1 MNKDLKRRLYAI
13 ALAGVMFG
21 GIKTVVNAESLDDV
35 DMSYVDIDEA
45 MSELIPDDPIVEV
58 TKPVEETKPSETIPE
73 ETKPVNDN
81 NSNVNNKNDV
91 VNKDESVKEESKK
104 DDVVTAPT
112 ESTTITDNSD
122 DSLSDNVHTHRFND
136 VADDVIN
143 QVTPSCVVGGS
154 YDEIYYCLD
163 CDGAKIVHVDV
174 AAPGHKWDDGE
185 KVNITEQ
192 GYEIEYHCT
201 NKGCTETR
209 RDYYKTNEEPT
220 VPTETTPKKDYPSDV
235 PKTGDTFDI
244 VLSAAMC
251 GLSGLG
257 LYGTGRL
264 TSKIDA
270 EDKKYNSKYVK
281 SDDKKKGKYLSK
293 RK

>member
-21 GIKTVVNAESLDDV
+21 SIKTVVNAETLDDV
-35 DMSYVDIDEA
+35 DMSYVDIDAA
-45 MSELIPDDPIVEV
+45 MKDLIPDEDVPV
-58 TKPVEETKPSETIPE
+58 TKPVEDTKPVETVPE
-73 ETKPVNDN
+73 ETKPVVDNKSDVNN
-81 NSNVNNKNDV
+81 NSNNVS
-91 VNKDESVKEESKK
+91 KDEAKK

-112 ESTTITDNSD
+112 ESVTVPEDNVDSKD
-122 DSLSDNVHTHRFND
+122 DSYSETTHTHRFND

-163 CDGAKIVHVDV
+163 CNGAKIVHVDV

-185 KVNITEQ
+185 KVNITEK

-220 VPTETTPKKDYPSDV
+220 KPTETTPKKDYPTDV

-244 VLSAAMC
+244 VLSAGLC

-264 TSKIDA
+264 TSKVVADD
-270 EDKKYNSKYVK
+270 EKYKSKYAK
-281 SDDKKKGKYLSK
+281 TEEKKKGKYLSK